1 MFGAEK
7 IDAGGTDIARDQSNR
22 VFLWHP
28 ANRAKPKRKLQ
39 GSAGMLTLLGM
50 DSHGMSGHA
59 DEAPRLGRAK
69 QRNHTQ
75 RRSSWRLGNGLR
87 SRRAFAR
94 LCGGF
99 WGPPLQ
105 AKSPAPPGPFSPPGN
120 NIKTGASPPT
130 TTPSL
135 CISDVPPPT
144 LSLPVTTT
152 YL

>member
-87 SRRAFAR
+87 SRRAFAT
-94 LCGGF
+94 LCGGVVCPRF
-99 WGPPLQ
+99 KVNFTGHTGHF
-105 AKSPAPPGPFSPPGN
+105 APPGN
-120 NIKTGASPPT
+120 NI
-130 TTPSL
+130 
-135 CISDVPPPT
+135 
-144 LSLPVTTT
+144 
-152 YL
+152 

>member
-39 GSAGMLTLLGM
+39 GSAGMLTLLGR
-50 DSHGMSGHA
+50 DPRGRRGQPA
-59 DEAPRLGRAK
+59 EAPRRGGAK
-69 QRNHTQ
+69 QRTPPQ
-75 RRSSWRLGNGLR
+75 RRSSGSLGNALR

-99 WGPPLQ
+99 GCPRF
-105 AKSPAPPGPFSPPGN
+105 K
-120 NIKTGASPPT
+120 
-130 TTPSL
+130 
-135 CISDVPPPT
+135 
-144 LSLPVTTT
+144 
-152 YL
+152 